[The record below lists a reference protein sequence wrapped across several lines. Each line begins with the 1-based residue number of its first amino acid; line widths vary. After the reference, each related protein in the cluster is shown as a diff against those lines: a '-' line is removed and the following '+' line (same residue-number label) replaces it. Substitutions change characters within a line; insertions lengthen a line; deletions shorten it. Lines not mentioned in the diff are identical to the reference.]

1 MIPSAIVKAWKS
13 LDRMTRTTT
22 AIAIVGLVVL
32 AAGWA
37 LRSAFVALVGAVLWT
52 PAFSVLAAD
61 QLSRGV
67 GR

>member
-1 MIPSAIVKAWKS
+1 MILSAIVEARQS

-22 AIAIVGLVVL
+22 ALAIVGLIVL
-32 AAGWA
+32 AAGWVV
-37 LRSAFVALVGAVLWT
+37 RSAFLALVGAVLWT